1 MEYQILN
8 VATNHLDGQSLTIT
22 LNLQPTRWE
31 RWLKKI
37 PQGKNT
43 FRGYGKRWYDEEN
56 FHPAP
61 QVVSNILFAIS
72 YDRSY
77 RHLQKQAETKKHK
90 TKQT

>member
-1 MEYQILN
+1 MDYQILN
-8 VATNHLDGQSLTIT
+8 VSANYLDDQSYTIT

-43 FRGYGKRWYDEEN
+43 YRGYGQRWYAEKD

-61 QVVSNILFAIS
+61 QVISRILFAIS

-77 RHLQKQAETKKHK
+77 RHLQKKAEFHK
-90 TKQT
+90 EH